1 MGDSPEHSDGL
12 PWETPPQGG
21 GPDDGAREGEAAE
34 TTPNASE
41 LEAAGQSA
49 LFGDPEPTPAASA
62 TAAEESKAAAPAMQL
77 TAGDVPAAA
86 QPYRVLARKYRP
98 QTFSAL
104 IGQDAMVRTLA
115 NAIKRDRLAHAFLMT
130 GVRGVGKT
138 STARL
143 IAKALN
149 CIGPDG
155 QGGPTID
162 PCGQCEPCVAIA
174 EGRHIDVIEM
184 DAASHTGVD
193 DVREIIEAVR
203 YAAVSARYK
212 IYIIDEVHMLSRN
225 AFNALLKTLEEP
237 PAHVKFLFATTEVD
251 KLPVTVLSRTQRFDL
266 RRIPTELL
274 QQHFA
279 TICAQENVQAEDE
292 ALHLVAGAAEGSVR
306 DGLSILDQAI
316 AHADLDSDGMVTAA
330 RVRDMLGLA
339 DKGAQRRLFGHI
351 LDGDGKALL
360 AALDEQYALGV
371 EPLALMRSLMD
382 LTHRITVAQVA
393 GEEGDGATA
402 EERALLGEWAQ
413 RLSAGQLHRL
423 WQLLLKGHDE
433 VRQAPD
439 PLMSARMALLRALHA
454 ADLPDPGKLAKQLE
468 TLAAQGVSAA
478 SSSPPGGSEGASA
491 VAAVTAPIDWADLV
505 ARVEESRVLIGSLM
519 RLQVRVVELSD
530 GVLRFSRAPQFT
542 NDIIADLREALLAVD
557 GKRWQV
563 EECREEGQP
572 SLVEQAASEAAAADA
587 AMRSH
592 PLVEATLAAFPDAE
606 FLEDPQSTT
615 RREVPW
621 SRKA

>member
-1 MGDSPEHSDGL
+1 MGDSTSQTDALSDDTVQ
-12 PWETPPQGG
+12 PS
-21 GPDDGAREGEAAE
+21 AA
-34 TTPNASE
+34 E
-41 LEAAGQSA
+41 LEAAGQDSMFGSVSGAPQSA
-49 LFGDPEPTPAASA
+49 PPAHASA
-62 TAAEESKAAAPAMQL
+62 A
-77 TAGDVPAAA
+77 VPDKPS

-98 QTFSAL
+98 QTFAEL
-104 IGQDAMVRTLA
+104 IGQNAMVRTLA
-115 NAIKRDRLAHAFLMT
+115 NAIARDRLAHAFLMT

-155 QGGPTID
+155 QGGATIS
-162 PCGQCEPCVAIA
+162 PCGQCEPCIAIA

-266 RRIPTELL
+266 RRIPVDLL
-274 QQHFA
+274 EAHFA
-279 TICAQENVQAEDE
+279 EICRKEGVEAQAE
-292 ALHLVAGAAEGSVR
+292 ALHIIANAAEGSVR

-316 AHADLDSDGMVTAA
+316 AHADLDEGGTVTAE

-339 DKGAQRRLFGHI
+339 DRGAQRRLFAH
-351 LDGDGKALL
+351 LLEGDGKAVLS
-360 AALDEQYALGV
+360 AVDDQYALGV

-382 LTHRITVAQVA
+382 LTHRIALAQIA
-393 GEEGDGATA
+393 DGEADAPTA
-402 EERALLGEWAQ
+402 EEREQLSDWAG
-413 RLSAGQLHRL
+413 RLEVGQVHRM
-423 WQLLLKGHDE
+423 WQLLLKGHEE

-439 PLMSARMALLRALHA
+439 PLISARMALLRVLHA
-454 ADLPDPGKLAKQLE
+454 GTLPDPGKLAKRLE
-468 TLAAQGVSAA
+468 ELASRSASAPAGEATAQPSGAPAASLDWLDLVEKVSAA
-478 SSSPPGGSEGASA
+478 GKLQA
-491 VAAVTAPIDWADLV
+491 
-505 ARVEESRVLIGSLM
+505 ESIM
-519 RLQVRVVELSD
+519 RLQIRPIHVEQGRLVYARDAKYSD
-530 GVLRFSRAPQFT
+530 AIEPVIR
-542 NDIIADLREALLAVD
+542 DALLAVT
-557 GKRWQV
+557 GVRWQL
-563 EECREEGQP
+563 ETGDPADARP
-572 SLVEQAASEAAAADA
+572 SLEDLARTQAEEARA
-587 AMRSH
+587 AMREH
-592 PLVEATLAAFPDAE
+592 PLVKAMQEAFPGAE
-606 FLEDPQSTT
+606 LIEDGAAGPPA

-621 SRKA
+621 NRRA